1 MKAAAVTAA
10 KCWAVA
16 TPLGLVLRGLSKG
29 YIPPTP
35 FIVVSMVSTAVVLV
49 GWRSALAAVS
59 KKVSTEALGLDSGSS
74 HILGVLT
81 ACYEPSQS
89 PAVATICPPSQRQ
102 QYCTVRHHQHLLYQH
117 LYRYVLHPY

>member
-1 MKAAAVTAA
+1 MKAAAATAA

-59 KKVSTEALGLDSGSS
+59 KKVCAEALG
-74 HILGVLT
+74 
-81 ACYEPSQS
+81 
-89 PAVATICPPSQRQ
+89 PAVREFPHPGRS
-102 QYCTVRHHQHLLYQH
+102 HSLL
-117 LYRYVLHPY
+117 